1 MAISKDTSLNM
12 LRWFKEALDE
22 NIDSKLE
29 TLSGGSGGGEL
40 NRINN
45 ISIDGRIQ
53 SIDAS
58 KTAQL
63 DLSAYAKKTDVTTAV
78 STISGGTTIISGASY
93 TLQPATKTKLG
104 GVMVG
109 DGLSITDDGTL
120 NVTLETG
127 QNNVI
132 EKISIDGT
140 NQTVASNKT
149 VQLNLSAYAKKD
161 DLAGAVSSIHA
172 LSAALDTVKTGDL
185 NVIEKI
191 SIDGTPQTITGKT
204 AVLDLTDYAKKTDLG
219 SGLYMKGSVN
229 YFADLPKN
237 PNAGDLYNIVNACFD
252 DKGNVIRAGDNVFYT
267 ADGKWD
273 NMAGFVDTSI
283 YVEKETGK
291 QLSSND
297 FTNALKTK
305 LEGLENYTL
314 PTASETVKGGVM
326 IGTGLKMSGDTLNV
340 VDHFPFVGA
349 TATKD
354 GKDGL
359 VPAPAAG
366 NNARFLRGDG
376 YWAVTPIEDV
386 NFVTASGA
394 SKAVIKDVFTYPP
407 NIPGTLWMD
416 IVEGKHCLKFRYG
429 DYEYIFLPD
438 SSDPEEINPASLASF
453 IKGHIYYLNT
463 VPSSENGGMWY
474 TIKDGEPVLWIH
486 REGTAYSYDFG
497 YTHDLIAYRGTQEN
511 LYSYLPF
518 KNGLRDLMNRIW
530 IRSIIEPAIEETE
543 FGVRALRNMDKSLAN
558 TVSTSSGVKYDLP
571 SALTKFTV
579 EFWLSWNE
587 DTNPGYKAA
596 VVGEGNTYHEIL
608 NLYFTGHS
616 DDEPKFFQIRVKDTS
631 LLAYSYNK
639 TVTPGA
645 IYYEGGYQY
654 QKPSTTTVSKMD
666 DLLIAEENILE
677 QKSAKRLHIAITRAS
692 SSTFNLFVN
701 GKKITN
707 KTQGALQAVTIFPYC
722 VGDESEFRGLYI
734 DHFRIW
740 NQVVWD
746 KDFAPPQAEDYIIY

>member
-22 NIDSKLE
+22 NIDSKIV

-127 QNNVI
+127 QDNII
-132 EKISIDGT
+132 EKITIDGT

-204 AVLDLTDYAKKTDLG
+204 AILDLSNYAKKTDLG

-229 YFADLPKN
+229 TFADLPKN
-237 PNAGDLYNIVNACFD
+237 PNAGDLYNIVNACVD
-252 DKGNVIRAGDNVFYT
+252 DNGTSIRAGDNVFYT
-267 ADGKWD
+267 AEGKWD

-291 QLSSND
+291 QLSAND

-340 VDHFPFVGA
+340 VDHLPFVGA
-349 TATKD
+349 TKTKD
-354 GKDGL
+354 GQEGL
-359 VPAPAAG
+359 VYAPAAG
-366 NNARFLRGDG
+366 DNDKFLRGDG
-376 YWAVTPIEDV
+376 YWANIPIDDI
-386 NFVTASGA
+386 NFVAAGGD
-394 SKAVIKDVFTYPP
+394 SKAVVADIFSYPP
-407 NIPGTLWMD
+407 NIPGMLWMD
-416 IVEGKHCLKFRYG
+416 IIQGKHCLKFRYG

-438 SSDPEEINPASLASF
+438 SSDPETINPASLASF
-453 IKGHIYYLNT
+453 IEGYIYYLNT
-463 VPSSENGGMWY
+463 VPSVENGGMWY
-474 TIKDGEPVLWIH
+474 TVNSDGEPTLWIH

-497 YTHDLIAYRGTQEN
+497 YTHDLIAYKGTQEK

-518 KNGLRDLMNRIW
+518 KHGIKDLMNRVW
-530 IRSIIEPAIEETE
+530 TTSIAEPVIEKTD
-543 FGVRALRNMDKSLAN
+543 FGVRALRNMNKSLHN
-558 TVSTSSGVKYDLP
+558 TTETGSGWKYNLP
-571 SALTKFTV
+571 TVLSVYTV

-596 VVGEGNTYHEIL
+596 TVGEGDTYYEIL
-608 NLYFTGHS
+608 NLHCYYASNTCEF
-616 DDEPKFFQIRVKDTS
+616 KLRVKNT
-631 LLAYSYNK
+631 
-639 TVTPGA
+639 
-645 IYYEGGYQY
+645 
-654 QKPSTTTVSKMD
+654 
-666 DLLIAEENILE
+666 DLLVNNVATLSTGTYKITDLIIGEANILE
-677 QKSAKRLHIAITRAS
+677 QKSAKRFHIAITKKQIVSNAYILK
-692 SSTFNLFVN
+692 LFVN
-701 GKKITN
+701 GKQIAESR
-707 KTQGALQAVTIFPYC
+707 QGSLKSVEIFPYC

-740 NQVVWD
+740 NQVFWD
-746 KDFAPPQAEDYIIY
+746 TDFVPPQPEDYIIY